1 MQMSIVHTN
10 VGTTKVGGVTGAG
23 FKPGQS
29 GNPGG
34 RPKGLTRRVRELVGD
49 DGEAIASYMFSVM
62 SDDREKTA
70 DRLEAARW
78 LADRGFGKAVQT
90 MEIDVARQPISID
103 TSNLSGDELDTLISL
118 VEKTLPGQMPDLQL
132 VQGTDEAATTER
144 FPPG

>member
-1 MQMSIVHTN
+1 MRMSIVHSN
-10 VGTTKVGGVTGAG
+10 IGTTRTGGVTGAG

-34 RPKGLTRRVRELVGD
+34 RPKGLTRRVRDLVGD
-49 DGEAIASYMFSVM
+49 DGEAIASYMLSVM
-62 SDDREKTA
+62 SDESERTA

-78 LADRGFGKAVQT
+78 LADRGFGKAVQA
-90 MEIDVARQPISID
+90 MEIEVAREPLTID

-132 VQGTDEAATTER
+132 VQGTGEAATPEK
-144 FPPG
+144 F